1 MTCDGLGT
9 IVMQAHGPH
18 GPHAVWW
25 PIKIV
30 CVASSFVTY
39 SLILLPMQMKA
50 LLYSLVVCVHSSY
63 FIVERG
69 VPLIVRL
76 MFILDCTFVVF
87 VVFTTGV
94 LVN

>member
-1 MTCDGLGT
+1 MAHMQCGDQLKYFVWLAACDLY
-9 IVMQAHGPH
+9 
-18 GPHAVWW
+18 
-25 PIKIV
+25 
-30 CVASSFVTY
+30 C

-94 LVN
+94 LVS